1 MIPLQP
7 LPWHSDAWTAAL
19 SNAITDARTL
29 LDRLELSADQVD
41 FAPAFPLRVP
51 LSFVE
56 RMRPGDPNDPL
67 LRQVLPTLSERDV
80 ARGFVDDPLHE
91 ATAMRATGLIQK
103 YRGRVLLIASPA
115 CAVHCRYC
123 FRRSFPYD
131 AHRQAVAFPSLAEV
145 ERDSTIS
152 EVILSGGDPLILKDA
167 PFARLLARID
177 AIAHVRRI
185 RIHTR
190 VPVVIPERV
199 TTELIR
205 SLRSVR

>member
-1 MIPLQP
+1 M
-7 LPWHSDAWTAAL
+7 
-19 SNAITDARTL
+19 
-29 LDRLELSADQVD
+29 
-41 FAPAFPLRVP
+41 
-51 LSFVE
+51 
-56 RMRPGDPNDPL
+56 
-67 LRQVLPTLSERDV
+67 
-80 ARGFVDDPLHE
+80 
-91 ATAMRATGLIQK
+91 
-103 YRGRVLLIASPA
+103 
-115 CAVHCRYC
+115 
-123 FRRSFPYD
+123 
-131 AHRQAVAFPSLAEV
+131 AFPSLAEV

-205 SLRSVR
+205 SLRSVRAATSIVLHVNHPNEIAGSFERALDALHVAGIALFNQSVLLAGINDDVDALDELSQRLFDRHVVPYYLHLLDRVAGTHRFDVDERRGVELIDALRARLPGYLVPRLVREMPGCDAKQIIA